1 MGLIAFNILRPLNMA
16 NPNCITPLPT
26 VFALRNIQVH
36 VSFPYSS
43 YDASHV
49 EMSVDDFL
57 YICPTLS
64 VPNINLYYCHIRLGR
79 NFNNIWF
86 RYKDYV
92 IENDC
97 P

>member
-1 MGLIAFNILRPLNMA
+1 MRPITFSTLRPLNMA
-16 NPNCITPLPT
+16 NPNCMTLLPT
-26 VFALRNIQVH
+26 ILALKNTWVH

-49 EMSVDDFL
+49 EMPVDDFL
-57 YICPTLS
+57 CICPTLS
-64 VPNINLYYCHIRLGR
+64 VSKINPYYRHIRLGR
-79 NFNNIWF
+79 NFDNIWF

-97 P
+97 L